1 MKKKQRKH
9 QYLKLANALRG
20 LWHVKGGIDNLT
32 YAQQCVYWD
41 SVSLL
46 HLFSLL

>member
-1 MKKKQRKH
+1 MTKKQRKH
-9 QYLKLANALRG
+9 QYCKLANALRS
-20 LWHVKGGIDNLT
+20 LWRAKGGVNNLT

-46 HLFSLL
+46 HLFNLL